1 MTFMKKLGLI
11 AALGAFLTGCS
22 THRENMRVNHTCF
35 DAPSSVV
42 IARIE
47 GFEQAGYFKAGEYG
61 LVDLAIISAVASTMI
76 DKIESINTKPL
87 LEKGYYNP
95 FDKFF
100 SHKGYK
106 VVKEY
111 TPLSKKD
118 LKDHEKNE
126 KEFSLYDLRNLATK
140 YHVEYALILEPHR
153 FGVERLYYGFIP
165 LGAPK
170 GVARFTVSFIRL
182 RDGALMAH
190 YNAEALKN
198 VIGEWDAPPAYKALT
213 SSIRTA
219 LINSLDDAHEHMF
232 GDDLDMDDELDLK

>member
-1 MTFMKKLGLI
+1 MTLMKKLGLI
-11 AALGAFLTGCS
+11 ATLGAFLTGCS
-22 THRENMRVNHTCF
+22 TQRENMRVNHTCF

-47 GFEQAGYFKAGEYG
+47 GFEKAGYHKAGQQG
-61 LVDLAIISAVASTMI
+61 LLDSAIISAVSSTMI
-76 DKIESINTKPL
+76 DKIESIDTKPL

-100 SHKGYK
+100 SQKGYK

-126 KEFSLYDLRNLATK
+126 KGFSLYDLRNLATK
-140 YHVEYALILEPHR
+140 YHVEYALLLEPHQ
-153 FGVERLYYGFIP
+153 FGVEREYYGFIP
-165 LGAPK
+165 LRAPK
-170 GVARFTVSFIRL
+170 GSARFTVSFIRL

-190 YNAEALKN
+190 YNAVALKN
-198 VIGEWDAPPAYKALT
+198 VIGEWDAPPAYEALT
-213 SSIRTA
+213 ASIRTA

-232 GDDLDMDDELDLK
+232 GDDLDMDGELDLK